1 MRGRW
6 WGGIL
11 LMATL
16 AAGCAAVSTGDTV
29 PSVANQPLG
38 GPRPDD
44 PSLETGNRAWGIDL
58 LSGIR
63 TRQGR

>member
-1 MRGRW
+1 
-6 WGGIL
+6 
-11 LMATL
+11 MATL